1 MKFHRI
7 WAVVLRHL
15 RLFTQI
21 NQIIWL
27 FYWPLVDVILFGF
40 TGVWFAQSEPSNAT
54 VGILLITGVVLWQ
67 LVIRA
72 TFEPSIDLIEE
83 LWSLNML
90 NLFATPL
97 LVREWVIAIL
107 ILAAITG
114 AIVTTY
120 CMAAAWVFYHVNIL
134 GFGPHILTFIC
145 LLFYSGL
152 WVGFFSAAIVIYFGA
167 RAQSVVFMT
176 NWILAP
182 FTGALYP
189 VSILPGW
196 AQKISHFLP
205 MTYAFNGIHTL
216 ATQNRF
222 AVDHAVW
229 CAGISSVYLALSLLF
244 FHWLFNLSKQKGFA
258 RLSAD

>member
-40 TGVWFAQSEPSNAT
+40 TGVWFAQNEPSNAS

-97 LVREWVIAIL
+97 LVREWITAVL

-114 AIVTTY
+114 TIVTTY
-120 CMAAAWVFYHVNIL
+120 CMAAAWVFYQVSIMSLGPAIIAFIL
-134 GFGPHILTFIC
+134 
-145 LLFYSGL
+145 LLFLSGL
-152 WVGFFSAAIVIYFGA
+152 WVGFFSAAVVIYFGA

-189 VSILPGW
+189 VGILPAW

-205 MTYAFNGIHTL
+205 MTYAFNGIHVM

-222 AVDHAVW
+222 ATDQALI
-229 CAGISSVYLALSLLF
+229 CAGLSTLYLALSLWA
-244 FHWLFNLSKQKGFA
+244 FHYLFNLSKQKGFA